1 MTDEENT
8 KIEENKEEEQDVTFE
23 AETDGDQMAPQKD
36 LAEKVKKLK
45 KELSEC
51 NDKAKE
57 YLDGWQ
63 RLKADTVNARKREE
77 EERAN
82 FIKFAKSG
90 VVEELL
96 PVLGSFDLAM
106 GNKEAW
112 ESVDKNWRAGIEY
125 IAKQFRDVLGNHG
138 LTEMNPLD
146 EVFDPSTM
154 DAIEHVPTDNEEQD
168 HKVVEVIQKGYKL
181 HDRILTPAK
190 VKVGEFK
197 KAS

>member
-1 MTDEENT
+1 MNDEN
-8 KIEENKEEEQDVTFE
+8 NNVDSNEEEITFE

-45 KELSEC
+45 SELEEC
-51 NDKAKE
+51 KAQSKE

-63 RLKADTVNARKREE
+63 RLKADMVNQKKREE
-77 EERAN
+77 EDRAN

-96 PVLGSFDLAM
+96 PVLGSFDMAM
-106 GNKEAW
+106 GNKAVW
-112 ESVDKNWRAGIEY
+112 ESVDKNWRSGIEY
-125 IAKQFRDVLGNHG
+125 IRKQLQDVLTSHG
-138 LTEMNPLD
+138 LSEINPLG
-146 EVFDPSTM
+146 EMFDPNIAE
-154 DAIEHVPTDNEEQD
+154 AIEHVAVDKEDQD

-181 HDRILTPAK
+181 HDKVLTPAK

-197 KAS
+197 KS